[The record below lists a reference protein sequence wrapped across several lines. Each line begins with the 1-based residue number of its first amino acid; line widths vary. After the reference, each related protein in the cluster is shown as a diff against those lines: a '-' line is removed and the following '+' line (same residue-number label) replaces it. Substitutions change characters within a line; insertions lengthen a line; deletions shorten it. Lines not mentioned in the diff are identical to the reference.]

1 MVAYEEYIKRL
12 HNEADAIYEVAEEG
26 LSVLDGIILFTA
38 ASCLFR
44 FSQDLQEEYLFPNDT
59 KKSLWASFV
68 IGAGLL
74 ALRGKDLKSIVE

>member
-1 MVAYEEYIKRL
+1 MTLPAIIR
-12 HNEADAIYEVAEEG
+12 HEAEDG
-26 LSVLDGIILFTA
+26 LSVLDGVIIFTA

-44 FSQDLQEEYLFPNDT
+44 FSQDIQEQYLFPNNT
-59 KKSLWASFV
+59 NKSLWASFL

>member
-1 MVAYEEYIKRL
+1 MRGMDTPAVIRHYA
-12 HNEADAIYEVAEEG
+12 AEG

-38 ASCLFR
+38 ASFLFR
-44 FSQDLQEEYLFPNDT
+44 FSQDLQEQYLFPDNT

-74 ALRGKDLKSIVE
+74 ALRGKDLKSIVQ